1 MTGSMMLLFTGTL
14 GYLMVRF
21 HRFHSIKIA
30 FAFFLMV
37 NLLFFVRFRDKGQG
51 FVERLLRSD
60 FFPRKLAIT
69 KVGRFLV
76 LISIGIGFAAVNTGS
91 NLLYLLMSMLLS
103 IIMASGILSELSIR
117 DIAMTPRFPPVA
129 VAGQEVL
136 FPLDLTSGKR
146 RFSSF
151 TLEGRVLF
159 RQEVPAPSQVPGV
172 LLKLPPLGSAHL
184 FPRVTF
190 PRRGIY
196 PVSGFALATS
206 YPFSFF
212 QKSRHEKRREDI
224 VVLPRG
230 ARDVTGLLAGMGHGQ
245 EELAGRS
252 GRGVEFFSARPMF
265 EGDDWRD
272 VHWKLS
278 ARSQHLAVKEYEALA
293 TRRVHLVLC
302 GRSGKENGAVD
313 VAEEG
318 VELAASVI
326 RRLLTVSF
334 EVGLRAGT
342 MIRQVPTGGE
352 HGLRS
357 LYRHLA
363 RLALEDV
370 PESPDLSGIPPGEE
384 ALVVHLVRHTVQR
397 PGAGGRQDVMKGG
410 MS

>member
-30 FAFFLMV
+30 FAFFLLV

-51 FVERLLRSD
+51 FVERFMRSD

-117 DIAMTPRFPPVA
+117 NIAMTPRFPPVA
-129 VAGQEVL
+129 VAGQETL
-136 FPLDLTSGKR
+136 FPLDLTSLKR

-159 RQEVPAPSQVPGV
+159 RQEEPAPSQVPGV
-172 LLKLPPLGSAHL
+172 LLKLPPLGSGHL

-230 ARDVTGLLAGMGHGQ
+230 DRDITGLLAGMGHGQ

-252 GRGVEFFSARPMF
+252 GRGAEFFSARPMF
-265 EGDDWRD
+265 AGDEWRD

-278 ARSQHLAVKEYEALA
+278 ARSQHFAVKEYEALA

-302 GRSGKENGAVD
+302 GGSGETKDAVD
-313 VAEEG
+313 AGEAG
-318 VELAASVI
+318 VELAAAVI
-326 RRLLTVSF
+326 RQLLTQSF
-334 EVGLRAGT
+334 EVGVRAGT
-342 MIRQVPTGGE
+342 KFRQEPAGGE
-352 HGLRS
+352 RGLQT
-357 LYRHLA
+357 LYRQLA
-363 RLALEDV
+363 WLSLDDV
-370 PESPDLSGIPPGEE
+370 PDAPDLSGIPPGDEV
-384 ALVVHLVRHTVQR
+384 LVVHLVQQTVQR
-397 PGAGGRQDVMKGG
+397 PGAGSSHTVMKEGA
-410 MS
+410 S